1 MRWDETKSFILEK
14 KLKKIKGRKEKR
26 KVIRSSCSE
35 NQVLREIKQ
44 IKEKKIKRNEKC
56 EAIAAKWQFN
66 NLHLILEDN

>member
-44 IKEKKIKRNEKC
+44 IKEKKLKEMKNVK
-56 EAIAAKWQFN
+56 QLQQSD
-66 NLHLILEDN
+66 NLTTFI

>member
-1 MRWDETKSFILEK
+1 MRQKASYK
-14 KLKKIKGRKEKR
+14 KKKIKGRKERR

-56 EAIAAKWQFN
+56 EAIAAK
-66 NLHLILEDN
+66 